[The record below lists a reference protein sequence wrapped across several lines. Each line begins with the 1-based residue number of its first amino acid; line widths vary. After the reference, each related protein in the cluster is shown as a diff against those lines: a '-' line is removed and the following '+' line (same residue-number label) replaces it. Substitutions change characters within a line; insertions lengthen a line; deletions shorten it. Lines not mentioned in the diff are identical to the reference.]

1 MKKNLKKWMIVLIR
15 IIRYL
20 NKKQWIQILLSF
32 VFIVTQVYLDLKIPD
47 YMSKITM
54 YVESPGHTV
63 SDIIGEGKW
72 MLLCAFGSLISAI
85 IVGYLA
91 SKVSASFSKDLR
103 SRIFSKVESFS
114 MKEINEFSTASLIT
128 RSTND
133 ITQIQMVIVIGLQI
147 LIKAPIMAVWA
158 ITKIYNKGF
167 EWTIATAV
175 TVLILI
181 IFVAILMVLVMP
193 KFRMM
198 QTLTDNINR
207 ILRENLTGLAVIRAY
222 NSEEYRENKFD
233 EANEELTSTQLF
245 TSRAMSTLF
254 PMINFSMSILTLVIY
269 FIGAGLINAAG
280 MMDKYVLFSDMVV
293 FSSYAMQVIMSF
305 MMMSMIFIMIPRA
318 QISANRINEVL
329 DTELSI
335 KDGDID
341 TSNEDYE
348 YEIEFDNVSFKYT
361 DSEQYIL
368 KDIDFRVKKGEKVA
382 IIGSTGSGK
391 STILNLLLRFY
402 DATEGVVKIQGI
414 DIRKYKLKFLYEKI
428 GAVFQKSF
436 LFKGNVKSN
445 ISFSE
450 DGVDTEK
457 VEEAADTS
465 QSMEFIEKFDEKFDH
480 EIAQLG
486 KNVSGG
492 QKQRLSIARAVYKKP
507 NIFLFDDS
515 FSALDFKTDSEL
527 RHQLREKSPD
537 ATTIIVAQRV
547 GSIMDSDQIIVLEN
561 GQIVGIGQHKDLLQ
575 NCEVYKEIAYSQ
587 LTEEELNA

>member
-1 MKKNLKKWMIVLIR
+1 
-15 IIRYL
+15 
-20 NKKQWIQILLSF
+20 
-32 VFIVTQVYLDLKIPD
+32 
-47 YMSKITM
+47 M

-63 SDIIGEGKW
+63 SDIVGEGKW
-72 MLLCAFGSLISAI
+72 MLLCAFGSLLSAI

-91 SKVSASFSKDLR
+91 SKISASFSKNLR

-158 ITKIYNKGF
+158 IKKIYNKGF
-167 EWTIATAV
+167 EWTMATAV

-181 IFVAILMVLVMP
+181 VFVAILMVMVMP

-222 NSEEYRENKFD
+222 NSEDYREGKFD
-233 EANEELTSTQLF
+233 EANLDLTRTQLF

-254 PMINFSMSILTLVIY
+254 PMINFSMSMLTLVIY
-269 FIGAGLINAAG
+269 FIGAGLINAAE

-305 MMMSMIFIMIPRA
+305 MMMSMIFIMVPRA
-318 QISANRINEVL
+318 EISAKRINEVL

-335 KDGDID
+335 KDGNLES
-341 TSNEDYE
+341 SNEDYE
-348 YEIEFDNVSFKYT
+348 YEIEFDDVSFKYT

-368 KDIDFRVKKGEKVA
+368 QNIDFKVKKGEKVA

-402 DATEGVVKIQGI
+402 DATEGVVKIQGV

-428 GAVFQKSF
+428 AAVLQKSF
-436 LFKGNVKSN
+436 LFKGDIKSN
-445 ISFSE
+445 ISFGDE
-450 DGVDTEK
+450 NTDTK
-457 VEEAADTS
+457 MVEEAADTS
-465 QSMEFIEKFDEKFDH
+465 QSMEFIDKFGDKFDH

-492 QKQRLSIARAVYKKP
+492 QKQRLSIARAIYRKP
-507 NIFLFDDS
+507 DIFLFDDS
-515 FSALDFKTDSEL
+515 FSALDFKTDSNL
-527 RHQLREKSPD
+527 RHQLKENNPD
-537 ATTIIVAQRV
+537 STTIVVAQRV

-561 GQIVGIGQHKDLLQ
+561 GQIAGIGKHKDLLK

>member
-1 MKKNLKKWMIVLIR
+1 MIILIK
-15 IIRYL
+15 IFKYL
-20 NKKQWIQILLSF
+20 NKKQWIQILLSL
-32 VFIVTQVYLDLKIPD
+32 VFIVTQVFLDLKIPD

-63 SDIIGEGKW
+63 SDIVGEGKW
-72 MLLCAFGSLISAI
+72 MLLCAFGSLLSAI

-91 SKVSASFSKDLR
+91 SKISASFSKNLR

-158 ITKIYNKGF
+158 IKKIYNKGF
-167 EWTIATAV
+167 EWTMATAV
-175 TVLILI
+175 TVLVLI
-181 IFVAILMVLVMP
+181 VFVAILMVMVMP

-222 NSEEYRENKFD
+222 NSEDYREGKFD
-233 EANEELTSTQLF
+233 EANIDLTRTQLF

-254 PMINFSMSILTLVIY
+254 PMINFSMSMLTLVIY
-269 FIGAGLINAAG
+269 FIGAGLINAAQ
-280 MMDKYVLFSDMVV
+280 MMDKYVLFSNMVV

-305 MMMSMIFIMIPRA
+305 MMMSMIFIMVPRA
-318 QISANRINEVL
+318 EISAKRINEVL

-335 KDGDID
+335 KDGNLDS
-341 TSNEDYE
+341 SNEDYE
-348 YEIEFDNVSFKYT
+348 YEIEFDDVSFKYT

-368 KDIDFRVKKGEKVA
+368 QNIDFKVKKGEKVA

-428 GAVFQKSF
+428 AAVLQKSF
-436 LFKGNVKSN
+436 LFKGDIKSN
-445 ISFSE
+445 ISFGDE
-450 DGVDTEK
+450 NTDTK
-457 VEEAADTS
+457 MVEEAADTS
-465 QSMEFIEKFDEKFDH
+465 RSMEFIDKFGDKFDH

-492 QKQRLSIARAVYKKP
+492 QKQRLSIARAIYRKP
-507 NIFLFDDS
+507 DIFLFDDS

-527 RHQLREKSPD
+527 RHQLKTNNPD
-537 ATTIIVAQRV
+537 STTIVVAQRV

-561 GQIVGIGQHKDLLQ
+561 GQIAGIGKHKDLLK

>member
-1 MKKNLKKWMIVLIR
+1 MIILIK
-15 IIRYL
+15 IFKYL
-20 NKKQWIQILLSF
+20 NKKQWIQILLSL
-32 VFIVTQVYLDLKIPD
+32 VFIVTQVFLDLKIPD

-63 SDIIGEGKW
+63 SDIVGEGKW
-72 MLLCAFGSLISAI
+72 MLLCAFGSLLSAI

-91 SKVSASFSKDLR
+91 SKISASFSKNLR

-158 ITKIYNKGF
+158 IKKIYNKGF
-167 EWTIATAV
+167 EWTMATAV

-181 IFVAILMVLVMP
+181 AFVAILMVMVMP

-222 NSEEYRENKFD
+222 NSEDYREGKFD
-233 EANEELTSTQLF
+233 EANIDLTRTQLF

-254 PMINFSMSILTLVIY
+254 PMINFSMSMLTLVIY
-269 FIGAGLINAAG
+269 FIGAGLINAAQ
-280 MMDKYVLFSDMVV
+280 MMDKYVLFSNMVV

-305 MMMSMIFIMIPRA
+305 MMMSMIFIMVPRA
-318 QISANRINEVL
+318 EISAKRINEVL

-335 KDGDID
+335 KDGNLDS
-341 TSNEDYE
+341 SNEDYE
-348 YEIEFDNVSFKYT
+348 YEIEFDDVSFKYT

-368 KDIDFRVKKGEKVA
+368 QNIDFKVKKGEKVA

-402 DATEGVVKIQGI
+402 DATEGVVKIQGV
-414 DIRKYKLKFLYEKI
+414 DIKQYKLKFLYEKI
-428 GAVFQKSF
+428 AAVLQKSF
-436 LFKGNVKSN
+436 LFKGDIKSN
-445 ISFSE
+445 ISFGDE
-450 DGVDTEK
+450 NTDTK
-457 VEEAADTS
+457 MVEEAADTS
-465 QSMEFIEKFDEKFDH
+465 QSMEFIDKFEDKFDH

-492 QKQRLSIARAVYKKP
+492 QKQRLSIARAIYRKP
-507 NIFLFDDS
+507 DIFLFDDS

-527 RHQLREKSPD
+527 RHQLKENNPD
-537 ATTIIVAQRV
+537 STTIVVAQRV

-561 GQIVGIGQHKDLLQ
+561 GQIAGIGKHKDLLK

>member
-1 MKKNLKKWMIVLIR
+1 MIILIK
-15 IIRYL
+15 IFKYL
-20 NKKQWIQILLSF
+20 NKKQWIQILLSL
-32 VFIVTQVYLDLKIPD
+32 VFIVTQVFLDLKIPD

-63 SDIIGEGKW
+63 SDIVGEGKW
-72 MLLCAFGSLISAI
+72 MLLCAFGSLLSAI

-91 SKVSASFSKDLR
+91 SKISASFSKNLR

-158 ITKIYNKGF
+158 IKKIYNKGF
-167 EWTIATAV
+167 EWTMATAV

-181 IFVAILMVLVMP
+181 VFVAILMVMVMP

-222 NSEEYRENKFD
+222 NSEDYREGKFD
-233 EANEELTSTQLF
+233 EANIDLTRTQLF

-254 PMINFSMSILTLVIY
+254 PMINFSMSMLTLVIY
-269 FIGAGLINAAG
+269 FIGAGLINAAQ
-280 MMDKYVLFSDMVV
+280 MMDKYVLFSNMVV

-305 MMMSMIFIMIPRA
+305 MMMSMIFIMVPRA
-318 QISANRINEVL
+318 EISAKRINEVL

-335 KDGDID
+335 KEGNLDS
-341 TSNEDYE
+341 SNEDYE
-348 YEIEFDNVSFKYT
+348 YEIEFDDVSFKYT

-368 KDIDFRVKKGEKVA
+368 QNIDFKVKKGEKVA

-402 DATEGVVKIQGI
+402 DATEGVIKIQGV
-414 DIRKYKLKFLYEKI
+414 DIKQYKLKFLYEKI
-428 GAVFQKSF
+428 AAVLQKSF
-436 LFKGNVKSN
+436 LFKGDIKSN
-445 ISFSE
+445 ISLGDE
-450 DGVDTEK
+450 NTDNK
-457 VEEAADTS
+457 MVEEAADTS
-465 QSMEFIEKFDEKFDH
+465 QSMEFIDKFGDKYDH

-492 QKQRLSIARAVYKKP
+492 QKQRLSIARAIYRKP
-507 NIFLFDDS
+507 DIFLFDDS

-527 RHQLREKSPD
+527 RHQLKENNPD
-537 ATTIIVAQRV
+537 STTIVVAQRV

-561 GQIVGIGQHKDLLQ
+561 GQIAGIGKHKDLLK

>member
-1 MKKNLKKWMIVLIR
+1 MIILIK
-15 IIRYL
+15 IFRYL
-20 NKKQWIQILLSF
+20 NKKQWIQILLSL
-32 VFIVTQVYLDLKIPD
+32 VFIVTQVFLDLKIPD

-63 SDIIGEGKW
+63 SDIVGEGKW
-72 MLLCAFGSLISAI
+72 MLLCAFGSLLSAI

-91 SKVSASFSKDLR
+91 SKISASFSKNLR

-167 EWTIATAV
+167 EWTMATAV
-175 TVLILI
+175 TVLVLI
-181 IFVAILMVLVMP
+181 VFVAILMVMVMP

-222 NSEEYRENKFD
+222 NSEDYREGKFD
-233 EANEELTSTQLF
+233 EANIDLTRTQLF
-245 TSRAMSTLF
+245 TSRAMSMLF
-254 PMINFSMSILTLVIY
+254 PMINFSMSMLTLVIY
-269 FIGAGLINAAG
+269 FIGAGLINAAQ
-280 MMDKYVLFSDMVV
+280 MMDKYVLFSNMVV

-305 MMMSMIFIMIPRA
+305 MMMSMIFIMVPRA
-318 QISANRINEVL
+318 EISAKRINEVL

-335 KDGDID
+335 KDGNLDS
-341 TSNEDYE
+341 SNEDYE
-348 YEIEFDNVSFKYT
+348 YEIEFDDVSFKYT

-368 KDIDFRVKKGEKVA
+368 QNIDFKVKKGEKVA

-402 DATEGVVKIQGI
+402 DATEGVVKIQGV
-414 DIRKYKLKFLYEKI
+414 DIKQYKLKFLYEKI
-428 GAVFQKSF
+428 AAVLQKSF
-436 LFKGNVKSN
+436 LFKGDIKSN
-445 ISFSE
+445 ISFGDE
-450 DGVDTEK
+450 DTDTK
-457 VEEAADTS
+457 MVEEAADTS
-465 QSMEFIEKFDEKFDH
+465 QSIEFIDKFDDKYDH

-492 QKQRLSIARAVYKKP
+492 QKQRLSIARAIYRKP
-507 NIFLFDDS
+507 DIFLFDDS

-527 RHQLREKSPD
+527 RHQLKENNPD
-537 ATTIIVAQRV
+537 STTIVVAQRV

-561 GQIVGIGQHKDLLQ
+561 GQIVGIGKHKDLLK

>member
-1 MKKNLKKWMIVLIR
+1 
-15 IIRYL
+15 
-20 NKKQWIQILLSF
+20 
-32 VFIVTQVYLDLKIPD
+32 
-47 YMSKITM
+47 M

-72 MLLCAFGSLISAI
+72 MLLCAFGSLLSAI

-91 SKVSASFSKDLR
+91 SKISASFSKNLR

-167 EWTIATAV
+167 EWTMATAV
-175 TVLILI
+175 TVLVLI
-181 IFVAILMVLVMP
+181 VFVAILMVMVMP

-222 NSEEYRENKFD
+222 NSEDYREGKFD
-233 EANEELTSTQLF
+233 EANIDLTRTQLF

-254 PMINFSMSILTLVIY
+254 PMINFSMSMLTLVIY
-269 FIGAGLINAAG
+269 FIGAGLINAAQ

-305 MMMSMIFIMIPRA
+305 MMMSMIFIMVPRA
-318 QISANRINEVL
+318 QISAKRINEVL

-335 KDGDID
+335 KDGNLDS
-341 TSNEDYE
+341 SNEDYE
-348 YEIEFDNVSFKYT
+348 YEIEFDDVSFKYT

-368 KDIDFRVKKGEKVA
+368 QNIDFKVKKGEKVA

-402 DATEGVVKIQGI
+402 DATEGVVKIQGV
-414 DIRKYKLKFLYEKI
+414 DIKQYKLKFLYEKI
-428 GAVFQKSF
+428 AAVLQKSF
-436 LFKGNVKSN
+436 LFKGDIKSN
-445 ISFSE
+445 ISFGDE
-450 DGVDTEK
+450 NTDTK
-457 VEEAADTS
+457 MVEEAADTS
-465 QSMEFIEKFDEKFDH
+465 QSMEFIDKFDDKYDH

-492 QKQRLSIARAVYKKP
+492 QKQRLSIARAIYRKP
-507 NIFLFDDS
+507 DIFLFDDS
-515 FSALDFKTDSEL
+515 FSALDFKTDSNL
-527 RHQLREKSPD
+527 RHQLKENNPD
-537 ATTIIVAQRV
+537 STTIVVAQRV

-561 GQIVGIGQHKDLLQ
+561 GQIVGIGKHKDLLK

>member
-1 MKKNLKKWMIVLIR
+1 MIVLIR

-20 NKKQWIQILLSF
+20 NKKQWMQILLSF

-85 IVGYLA
+85 IVGFLA

-167 EWTIATAV
+167 EWTMATAV

-181 IFVAILMVLVMP
+181 VFVAILMLMVMP

-254 PMINFSMSILTLVIY
+254 PMINFSMSMLTLVIY
-269 FIGAGLINAAG
+269 FIGAGLINAAE
-280 MMDKYVLFSDMVV
+280 MMDKYVLFSNMVV

-305 MMMSMIFIMIPRA
+305 MMMSMIFIMVPRA
-318 QISANRINEVL
+318 QISAKRINEVL

-335 KDGDID
+335 KDGNID
-341 TSNEDYE
+341 TSNDDYE

-368 KDIDFRVKKGEKVA
+368 QDIDFKVKKGEKVA

-414 DIRKYKLKFLYEKI
+414 DIKKYKLKFLYEKI
-428 GAVFQKSF
+428 AAVLQKSF
-436 LFKGNVKSN
+436 LFKGDVTSN
-445 ISFSE
+445 ISFGDE
-450 DGVDTEK
+450 GTDK
-457 VEEAADTS
+457 NLVEEAAKTS
-465 QSMEFIEKFDEKFDH
+465 QSMEFIEKFDDKFDH

-492 QKQRLSIARAVYKKP
+492 QKQRLSIARAIYRKP
-507 NIFLFDDS
+507 DIFLFDDS

-527 RHQLREKSPD
+527 RHKLKENNPD

-561 GQIVGIGQHKDLLQ
+561 GQIAGIGQHKNLLK

>member
-1 MKKNLKKWMIVLIR
+1 
-15 IIRYL
+15 
-20 NKKQWIQILLSF
+20 
-32 VFIVTQVYLDLKIPD
+32 
-47 YMSKITM
+47 M

-63 SDIIGEGKW
+63 SDIVGEGKW
-72 MLLCAFGSLISAI
+72 MLLCAFGSLLSAI

-91 SKVSASFSKDLR
+91 SKISASFSKNLR

-158 ITKIYNKGF
+158 IKKIYNKGF
-167 EWTIATAV
+167 EWTMATAV
-175 TVLILI
+175 TVLVLI
-181 IFVAILMVLVMP
+181 VFVAILMVMVMP

-222 NSEEYRENKFD
+222 NSEDYREGKFD
-233 EANEELTSTQLF
+233 EANIDLTRTQLF

-254 PMINFSMSILTLVIY
+254 PMINFSMSMLTLVIY
-269 FIGAGLINAAG
+269 FIGAGLINAAQ
-280 MMDKYVLFSDMVV
+280 MMDKYVLFSNMVV

-305 MMMSMIFIMIPRA
+305 MMMSMIFIMVPRA
-318 QISANRINEVL
+318 EISAKRINEVL

-335 KDGDID
+335 KDGNLD

-348 YEIEFDNVSFKYT
+348 YEIEFDDVSFKYT

-368 KDIDFRVKKGEKVA
+368 QNIDFKVKKGEKVA

-402 DATEGVVKIQGI
+402 DATEGVVKIQGV
-414 DIRKYKLKFLYEKI
+414 DIKQYKLKFLYEKI
-428 GAVFQKSF
+428 AAVLQKSF
-436 LFKGNVKSN
+436 LFKGDIKSN
-445 ISFSE
+445 ISFGDE
-450 DGVDTEK
+450 DTDTK
-457 VEEAADTS
+457 MVEEAADTS
-465 QSMEFIEKFDEKFDH
+465 QSMEFIDKFDDKFDH

-492 QKQRLSIARAVYKKP
+492 QKQRLSIARAIYRKP
-507 NIFLFDDS
+507 DIFLFDDS

-527 RHQLREKSPD
+527 RHQLKENNPD
-537 ATTIIVAQRV
+537 STTIVVAQRV

-561 GQIVGIGQHKDLLQ
+561 GQIVGIGKHKDLLK

>member
-1 MKKNLKKWMIVLIR
+1 MIILIK
-15 IIRYL
+15 IFKYL
-20 NKKQWIQILLSF
+20 NKKQWIQILLSL
-32 VFIVTQVYLDLKIPD
+32 VFIVTQVFLDLKIPD

-72 MLLCAFGSLISAI
+72 MLLCAFGSLLSAI

-91 SKVSASFSKDLR
+91 SKISASFSKNLR

-158 ITKIYNKGF
+158 IKKIYNKGF
-167 EWTIATAV
+167 EWTMATAV
-175 TVLILI
+175 TVLVLI
-181 IFVAILMVLVMP
+181 VFVAILMVMVMP

-222 NSEEYRENKFD
+222 NSEDYREGKFD
-233 EANEELTSTQLF
+233 EANIDLTSTQLF

-254 PMINFSMSILTLVIY
+254 PMINFSMSMLTLVIY
-269 FIGAGLINAAG
+269 FIGAGLINAAQ
-280 MMDKYVLFSDMVV
+280 MMDKYVLFSNMVV

-305 MMMSMIFIMIPRA
+305 MMMSMIFIMVPRA
-318 QISANRINEVL
+318 EISAKRINEVL

-335 KDGDID
+335 KEGNLDS
-341 TSNEDYE
+341 SNEDYE
-348 YEIEFDNVSFKYT
+348 YEIEFDDVSFKYT

-368 KDIDFRVKKGEKVA
+368 QNIDFKVKKGEKVA

-402 DATEGVVKIQGI
+402 DATEGVVKIQGV

-428 GAVFQKSF
+428 AAVLQKSF
-436 LFKGNVKSN
+436 LFKGDIKSN
-445 ISFSE
+445 ISFGDE
-450 DGVDTEK
+450 DTDTK
-457 VEEAADTS
+457 MVEEAADTS
-465 QSMEFIEKFDEKFDH
+465 QSMEFIDKFGDKYDH

-492 QKQRLSIARAVYKKP
+492 QKQRLSIARAIYRKP
-507 NIFLFDDS
+507 DIFLFDDS

-527 RHQLREKSPD
+527 RHQLKENNPD
-537 ATTIIVAQRV
+537 STTIVVAQRV

-561 GQIVGIGQHKDLLQ
+561 GQIAGIGKHKDLLK

>member
-1 MKKNLKKWMIVLIR
+1 
-15 IIRYL
+15 
-20 NKKQWIQILLSF
+20 
-32 VFIVTQVYLDLKIPD
+32 
-47 YMSKITM
+47 M

-63 SDIIGEGKW
+63 SDIVGEGKW
-72 MLLCAFGSLISAI
+72 MLLCAFGSLLSAI

-91 SKVSASFSKDLR
+91 SKISASFSKNLR

-167 EWTIATAV
+167 EWTMATAV
-175 TVLILI
+175 TVLVLI
-181 IFVAILMVLVMP
+181 VFVAILMVMAMP

-222 NSEEYRENKFD
+222 NSEDYREGKFD
-233 EANEELTSTQLF
+233 EANIDLTRTQLF

-254 PMINFSMSILTLVIY
+254 PMINFSMSMLTLVIY
-269 FIGAGLINAAG
+269 FIGAGLINAAQ
-280 MMDKYVLFSDMVV
+280 MMDKYVLFSNMVV

-305 MMMSMIFIMIPRA
+305 MMMSMIFIMVPRA
-318 QISANRINEVL
+318 QISAKRINEVL

-335 KDGDID
+335 KDGNLDS
-341 TSNEDYE
+341 SNEDYE
-348 YEIEFDNVSFKYT
+348 YEIEFDDVSFKYT

-368 KDIDFRVKKGEKVA
+368 QNIDFKVKKGEKVA

-402 DATEGVVKIQGI
+402 DATEGVVKIQGV
-414 DIRKYKLKFLYEKI
+414 DIKQYKLKFLYEKI
-428 GAVFQKSF
+428 AAVLQKSF
-436 LFKGNVKSN
+436 LFKGDIKSN
-445 ISFSE
+445 ISFGDE
-450 DGVDTEK
+450 NTDTK
-457 VEEAADTS
+457 MVEEAADTS
-465 QSMEFIEKFDEKFDH
+465 QSIEFIDKFDDKFDH

-492 QKQRLSIARAVYKKP
+492 QKQRLSIARAIYRKP
-507 NIFLFDDS
+507 DIFLFDDS

-527 RHQLREKSPD
+527 RHQLKTNNPD
-537 ATTIIVAQRV
+537 STTIVVAQRV

-561 GQIVGIGQHKDLLQ
+561 GQIAGIGKHKDLLK

>member
-1 MKKNLKKWMIVLIR
+1 MIILIK
-15 IIRYL
+15 IFRYL
-20 NKKQWIQILLSF
+20 NKKQWIQILLSL
-32 VFIVTQVYLDLKIPD
+32 VFIVTQVFLDLKIPD

-72 MLLCAFGSLISAI
+72 MLLCAFGSLLSAI

-91 SKVSASFSKDLR
+91 SKISASFSKNLR

-158 ITKIYNKGF
+158 IKKIYNKGF
-167 EWTIATAV
+167 EWTMATAV

-181 IFVAILMVLVMP
+181 VFVAILMVMVMP

-222 NSEEYRENKFD
+222 NSEDYREGKFD
-233 EANEELTSTQLF
+233 EANIDLTSTQLF

-254 PMINFSMSILTLVIY
+254 PMINFSMSMLTLVIY
-269 FIGAGLINAAG
+269 FIGAGLINAAQ
-280 MMDKYVLFSDMVV
+280 MMDKYVLFSNMVV

-305 MMMSMIFIMIPRA
+305 MMMSMIFIMVPRA
-318 QISANRINEVL
+318 EISAKRINEVL

-335 KDGDID
+335 KEGNLDS
-341 TSNEDYE
+341 SNEDYE
-348 YEIEFDNVSFKYT
+348 YEIEFDDVSFKYT

-368 KDIDFRVKKGEKVA
+368 QNIDFKVKKGEKVA

-402 DATEGVVKIQGI
+402 DATEGVVKIQGV

-428 GAVFQKSF
+428 AAVLQKSF
-436 LFKGNVKSN
+436 LFKGDIKSN
-445 ISFSE
+445 ISFGDE
-450 DGVDTEK
+450 DTDTK
-457 VEEAADTS
+457 MVEEAADTS
-465 QSMEFIEKFDEKFDH
+465 QSMEFIDKFGDKYDH

-492 QKQRLSIARAVYKKP
+492 QKQRLSIARAIYRKP
-507 NIFLFDDS
+507 DIFLFDDS

-527 RHQLREKSPD
+527 RHQLKENNPD
-537 ATTIIVAQRV
+537 STTIVVAQRV

-561 GQIVGIGQHKDLLQ
+561 GQIAGIGKHKDLLK

>member
-1 MKKNLKKWMIVLIR
+1 
-15 IIRYL
+15 
-20 NKKQWIQILLSF
+20 
-32 VFIVTQVYLDLKIPD
+32 
-47 YMSKITM
+47 M

-63 SDIIGEGKW
+63 SDIVGEGKW
-72 MLLCAFGSLISAI
+72 MLLCAFGSLLSAI

-91 SKVSASFSKDLR
+91 SKISASFSKNLR

-167 EWTIATAV
+167 EWTMSTAV
-175 TVLILI
+175 TVLVLI
-181 IFVAILMVLVMP
+181 VFVAILMVMVMP

-222 NSEEYRENKFD
+222 NSEDYREGKFD
-233 EANEELTSTQLF
+233 EANIDLTRTQLF

-254 PMINFSMSILTLVIY
+254 PMINFSMSMLTLVIY
-269 FIGAGLINAAG
+269 FIGAGLINAAQ
-280 MMDKYVLFSDMVV
+280 MMDKYVLFSNMVV

-305 MMMSMIFIMIPRA
+305 MMMSMIFIMVPRA
-318 QISANRINEVL
+318 QISAKRINEVL

-335 KDGDID
+335 KDGNLDS
-341 TSNEDYE
+341 SNEDYE
-348 YEIEFDNVSFKYT
+348 YEIEFDDVSFKYT

-368 KDIDFRVKKGEKVA
+368 QNIDFKVKKGEKVA

-402 DATEGVVKIQGI
+402 DATEGVVKIQGV
-414 DIRKYKLKFLYEKI
+414 DIKQYKLKFLYEKI
-428 GAVFQKSF
+428 AAVLQKSF
-436 LFKGNVKSN
+436 LFKGDIKSN
-445 ISFSE
+445 ISFGDE
-450 DGVDTEK
+450 DTDTK
-457 VEEAADTS
+457 MVEEAADTS
-465 QSMEFIEKFDEKFDH
+465 QSMEFIDKFDDKFEH

-492 QKQRLSIARAVYKKP
+492 QKQRLSIARAIYRKP
-507 NIFLFDDS
+507 DIFLFDDS

-527 RHQLREKSPD
+527 RHQLKENNPD
-537 ATTIIVAQRV
+537 STTIVVAQRV

-561 GQIVGIGQHKDLLQ
+561 GQIAGIGKHKDLLK

>member
-1 MKKNLKKWMIVLIR
+1 MIR

-20 NKKQWIQILLSF
+20 NKKQWMQILLSF

-167 EWTIATAV
+167 EWTMATAV

-181 IFVAILMVLVMP
+181 IFVAILMILVMP
-193 KFRMM
+193 KFRIM

-222 NSEEYRENKFD
+222 NSEEFREGKFE
-233 EANEELTSTQLF
+233 EANVELTNTQLF
-245 TSRAMSTLF
+245 TSRAMSTMF
-254 PMINFSMSILTLVIY
+254 PAINLGMSVLTLVIY
-269 FIGAGLINAAG
+269 FIGAGLINAAN
-280 MMDKYVLFSDMVV
+280 MMDKYVLFSNMVV
-293 FSSYAMQVIMSF
+293 FSSYAMQVVMSF

-457 VEEAADTS
+457 VEQAADTS
-465 QSMEFIEKFDEKFDH
+465 QSMEFIDKFYEKFDH

-492 QKQRLSIARAVYKKP
+492 QKQRLSIARAIYRKP
-507 NIFLFDDS
+507 DIFLFDDS

-527 RHQLREKSPD
+527 RHQLKENNPD
-537 ATTIIVAQRV
+537 STTIVVAQRV

-561 GQIVGIGQHKDLLQ
+561 GEIAGIGKHKDLLK
-575 NCEVYKEIAYSQ
+575 NCEVYSEIAYSQ

>member
-1 MKKNLKKWMIVLIR
+1 MIILIK
-15 IIRYL
+15 IFRYL
-20 NKKQWIQILLSF
+20 NKKQWIQILLSL
-32 VFIVTQVYLDLKIPD
+32 VFIVTQVFLDLKIPD

-63 SDIIGEGKW
+63 SDIVGEGKW
-72 MLLCAFGSLISAI
+72 MLLCAFGSLLSAI

-91 SKVSASFSKDLR
+91 SKISASFSKNLR

-167 EWTIATAV
+167 EWTMATAV
-175 TVLILI
+175 TVLVLI
-181 IFVAILMVLVMP
+181 VFVAILMVMVMP

-222 NSEEYRENKFD
+222 NSEDYREGKFD
-233 EANEELTSTQLF
+233 EANIDLTRTQLF

-254 PMINFSMSILTLVIY
+254 PMINFSMSMLTLVIY
-269 FIGAGLINAAG
+269 FIGAGLINAAQ
-280 MMDKYVLFSDMVV
+280 MMDKYVLFSNMVV

-305 MMMSMIFIMIPRA
+305 MMMSMIFIMVPRA
-318 QISANRINEVL
+318 EISAKRINKVL

-335 KDGDID
+335 KDGNLDS
-341 TSNEDYE
+341 SNEDYE
-348 YEIEFDNVSFKYT
+348 YEIEFDDVSFKYT

-368 KDIDFRVKKGEKVA
+368 QNIDFKVKKGEKVA

-402 DATEGVVKIQGI
+402 DATEGVVKIQGV
-414 DIRKYKLKFLYEKI
+414 DIKQYKLKFLYEKI
-428 GAVFQKSF
+428 AAVLQKSF
-436 LFKGNVKSN
+436 LFKGDIKSN
-445 ISFSE
+445 ISFGDE
-450 DGVDTEK
+450 NTDTK
-457 VEEAADTS
+457 MVEEAADTS
-465 QSMEFIEKFDEKFDH
+465 QSMEFIDKFEDKYDH

-492 QKQRLSIARAVYKKP
+492 QKQRLSIARAIYRKP
-507 NIFLFDDS
+507 DIFLFDDS
-515 FSALDFKTDSEL
+515 FSALDFKTDSNL
-527 RHQLREKSPD
+527 RHQLKENNPD
-537 ATTIIVAQRV
+537 STTIVVAQRV

-561 GQIVGIGQHKDLLQ
+561 GQIAGIGKHKDLLK

>member
-1 MKKNLKKWMIVLIR
+1 MIILIK
-15 IIRYL
+15 IFKYL
-20 NKKQWIQILLSF
+20 NKKQWIQILLSL
-32 VFIVTQVYLDLKIPD
+32 VFIVTQVFLDLKIPD

-63 SDIIGEGKW
+63 SDIVGEGKW
-72 MLLCAFGSLISAI
+72 MLLCAFGSLSSAI

-91 SKVSASFSKDLR
+91 SKISASFSKNLR

-158 ITKIYNKGF
+158 IKKIYNKGF
-167 EWTIATAV
+167 EWTMATAV
-175 TVLILI
+175 TVLVLI
-181 IFVAILMVLVMP
+181 VFVAILMVMVMP

-222 NSEEYRENKFD
+222 NSEDYREGKFD
-233 EANEELTSTQLF
+233 EANIDLTRTQLF

-254 PMINFSMSILTLVIY
+254 PMINFSMSMLTLVIY
-269 FIGAGLINAAG
+269 FIGAGLINAAQ

-305 MMMSMIFIMIPRA
+305 MMMSMIFIMVPRA
-318 QISANRINEVL
+318 EISAKRINEVL

-335 KDGDID
+335 KDGNLDS
-341 TSNEDYE
+341 SNEDYE
-348 YEIEFDNVSFKYT
+348 YEIEFDDVSFKYT

-368 KDIDFRVKKGEKVA
+368 QNIDFKVKKGEKVA

-402 DATEGVVKIQGI
+402 DATEGVVKIQGV
-414 DIRKYKLKFLYEKI
+414 DIKQYKLKFLYEKI
-428 GAVFQKSF
+428 AAVLQKSF
-436 LFKGNVKSN
+436 LFKGDIKSN
-445 ISFSE
+445 ISFGDE
-450 DGVDTEK
+450 NTDTK
-457 VEEAADTS
+457 MVEEAADTS
-465 QSMEFIEKFDEKFDH
+465 QSIEFIDKFDDKYDH

-492 QKQRLSIARAVYKKP
+492 QKQRLSIARAIYRKP
-507 NIFLFDDS
+507 DIFLFDDS

-527 RHQLREKSPD
+527 RHKLKENNPD
-537 ATTIIVAQRV
+537 STTIVVAQRV

-561 GQIVGIGQHKDLLQ
+561 GQIAGIGKHKDLLK

>member
-1 MKKNLKKWMIVLIR
+1 
-15 IIRYL
+15 
-20 NKKQWIQILLSF
+20 
-32 VFIVTQVYLDLKIPD
+32 
-47 YMSKITM
+47 M

-85 IVGYLA
+85 IVGFLA

-147 LIKAPIMAVWA
+147 LVKAPIMAVWA

-167 EWTIATAV
+167 EWTMATAV
-175 TVLILI
+175 TVVILI
-181 IFVAILMVLVMP
+181 VFVAILMVLVMP

-254 PMINFSMSILTLVIY
+254 PMINFSMSMLTLVIY
-269 FIGAGLINAAG
+269 FIGAGLINAAE
-280 MMDKYVLFSDMVV
+280 MMDKYVLFSNMVV

-305 MMMSMIFIMIPRA
+305 MMMSMIFIMVPRA
-318 QISANRINEVL
+318 QISAKRINEVL

-335 KDGDID
+335 KDGNID
-341 TSNEDYE
+341 TSNDDYE

-368 KDIDFRVKKGEKVA
+368 QDIDFKVKKGEKVA

-414 DIRKYKLKFLYEKI
+414 DIKKYKLKFLYEKI
-428 GAVFQKSF
+428 AAVLQKSF
-436 LFKGNVKSN
+436 LFKGDVTSN
-445 ISFSE
+445 ISFGDE
-450 DGVDTEK
+450 GTDK
-457 VEEAADTS
+457 NLVEEAAKTS
-465 QSMEFIEKFDEKFDH
+465 QSMEFIEKFDDKFDH

-492 QKQRLSIARAVYKKP
+492 QKQRLSIARAIYRKP
-507 NIFLFDDS
+507 DIFLFDDS

-527 RHQLREKSPD
+527 RHKLKENNPD
-537 ATTIIVAQRV
+537 ATAIIVAQRV

-561 GQIVGIGQHKDLLQ
+561 GQIAGIGQHKDLLK

>member
-1 MKKNLKKWMIVLIR
+1 MIVLIR

-20 NKKQWIQILLSF
+20 NKKQWMQILLSF

-85 IVGYLA
+85 IVGFLA

-114 MKEINEFSTASLIT
+114 MKEINEFSAASLIT

-167 EWTIATAV
+167 EWTMATAV

-193 KFRMM
+193 KFRIM

-222 NSEEYRENKFD
+222 NSEEFREGKFE
-233 EANEELTSTQLF
+233 EANVELTNTQLF
-245 TSRAMSTLF
+245 TSRAMSTMF
-254 PMINFSMSILTLVIY
+254 PAINLGMSVLTLVIY
-269 FIGAGLINAAG
+269 FIGAGLINAAN
-280 MMDKYVLFSDMVV
+280 MMDKYVLFSNMVV
-293 FSSYAMQVIMSF
+293 FSSYAMQVVMSF

-335 KDGDID
+335 KDGDVD
-341 TSNEDYE
+341 SSNEDYE

-450 DGVDTEK
+450 DGMDNEK
-457 VEEAADTS
+457 VEQAADTS
-465 QSMEFIEKFDEKFDH
+465 QSMEFIDKFDEKFYH

-492 QKQRLSIARAVYKKP
+492 QKQRLSIARAIYKKP
-507 NIFLFDDS
+507 DIYLFDDS

-561 GQIVGIGQHKDLLQ
+561 GEISGIGKHKDLLK

>member
-1 MKKNLKKWMIVLIR
+1 M
-15 IIRYL
+15 
-20 NKKQWIQILLSF
+20 NKKQWMQILLSF

-54 YVESPGHTV
+54 YVESPGHSV
-63 SDIIGEGKW
+63 SDIIAEGKW

-147 LIKAPIMAVWA
+147 LVKAPIMAVWA

-167 EWTIATAV
+167 EWTMATAV
-175 TVLILI
+175 TVVILI
-181 IFVAILMVLVMP
+181 VFVAILMVLVMP

-457 VEEAADTS
+457 VEQAADTS
-465 QSMEFIEKFDEKFDH
+465 QSMEFIDKFEDKFDH

-561 GQIVGIGQHKDLLQ
+561 GQIAGIGQHKDLLQ

>member
-1 MKKNLKKWMIVLIR
+1 MIILIK
-15 IIRYL
+15 IFKYL
-20 NKKQWIQILLSF
+20 NKKQWIQILLSL
-32 VFIVTQVYLDLKIPD
+32 VFIVTQVFLDLKIPD

-63 SDIIGEGKW
+63 SDIVGEGKW
-72 MLLCAFGSLISAI
+72 MLLCAFGSLLSAI

-91 SKVSASFSKDLR
+91 SKISASFSKNLR

-158 ITKIYNKGF
+158 IKKIYNKGF
-167 EWTIATAV
+167 EWTMATAV
-175 TVLILI
+175 TVLVLI
-181 IFVAILMVLVMP
+181 VFVAILMVMVMP

-222 NSEEYRENKFD
+222 NSEDYREGKFD
-233 EANEELTSTQLF
+233 EANIDLTRTQLF

-254 PMINFSMSILTLVIY
+254 PMINFSMSMLTLVIY
-269 FIGAGLINAAG
+269 FIGAGLINAAQ

-305 MMMSMIFIMIPRA
+305 MMMSMIFIMVPRA
-318 QISANRINEVL
+318 EISAKRINEVL

-335 KDGDID
+335 KDGNLDS
-341 TSNEDYE
+341 SNEDYE
-348 YEIEFDNVSFKYT
+348 YEIEFDDVSFKYT

-368 KDIDFRVKKGEKVA
+368 QNIDFKVKKGEKVA

-402 DATEGVVKIQGI
+402 DATEGVVKIQGV
-414 DIRKYKLKFLYEKI
+414 DIKQYKLKFLYEKI
-428 GAVFQKSF
+428 AAVLQKSF
-436 LFKGNVKSN
+436 LFKGDIKSN
-445 ISFSE
+445 ISFGDE
-450 DGVDTEK
+450 NTDTK
-457 VEEAADTS
+457 MVEEAADTS
-465 QSMEFIEKFDEKFDH
+465 QSMEFIDKFGDKYDH

-492 QKQRLSIARAVYKKP
+492 QKQRLSIARAIYRKP
-507 NIFLFDDS
+507 DIFLFDDS

-527 RHQLREKSPD
+527 RHQLKTNNPD
-537 ATTIIVAQRV
+537 STTIVVAQRV

-561 GQIVGIGQHKDLLQ
+561 GQIAGIGKHKDLLK

>member
-20 NKKQWIQILLSF
+20 NKKQWMQILLSF
-32 VFIVTQVYLDLKIPD
+32 VFIITQVYLDLKIPD

-54 YVESPGHTV
+54 YVESPGHSV

-167 EWTIATAV
+167 EWTMATAV

-181 IFVAILMVLVMP
+181 VFVAILMLMVMP

-254 PMINFSMSILTLVIY
+254 PMINFSMSMLTLVIY
-269 FIGAGLINAAG
+269 FIGAGLINAAE
-280 MMDKYVLFSDMVV
+280 MMDKYVLFSNMVV

-305 MMMSMIFIMIPRA
+305 MMMSMIFIMVPRA
-318 QISANRINEVL
+318 QISAKRINEVL

-335 KDGDID
+335 KDGNID
-341 TSNEDYE
+341 TSNDDYE

-414 DIRKYKLKFLYEKI
+414 DIKKYKLKFLYEKI
-428 GAVFQKSF
+428 AAVLQKSF
-436 LFKGNVKSN
+436 LFKGDVTSN
-445 ISFSE
+445 ISFGDE
-450 DGVDTEK
+450 GTDK
-457 VEEAADTS
+457 NLVEEAAKTS
-465 QSMEFIEKFDEKFDH
+465 QSMEFIEKFDDKFDH

-492 QKQRLSIARAVYKKP
+492 QKQRLSIARAIYRKP
-507 NIFLFDDS
+507 DIFLFDDS

-527 RHQLREKSPD
+527 RHKLKENNPD

-561 GQIVGIGQHKDLLQ
+561 GQIAGIGQHKDLLK

>member
-1 MKKNLKKWMIVLIR
+1 M
-15 IIRYL
+15 
-20 NKKQWIQILLSF
+20 NKKQWIQILLSL
-32 VFIVTQVYLDLKIPD
+32 VFIVTQVFLDLKIPD

-63 SDIIGEGKW
+63 SDIVGEGKW
-72 MLLCAFGSLISAI
+72 MLLCAFGSLSSAI

-91 SKVSASFSKDLR
+91 SKISASFSKNLR

-167 EWTIATAV
+167 EWTMATAV
-175 TVLILI
+175 TVLVLI
-181 IFVAILMVLVMP
+181 VFVAILMVMVMP

-222 NSEEYRENKFD
+222 NSEDYREGKFD
-233 EANEELTSTQLF
+233 EANIDLTRTQLF

-254 PMINFSMSILTLVIY
+254 PMINFSMSMLTLVIY
-269 FIGAGLINAAG
+269 FIGAGLINAAQ
-280 MMDKYVLFSDMVV
+280 MMDKYVLFSNMVV

-305 MMMSMIFIMIPRA
+305 MMMSMIFIMVPRA
-318 QISANRINEVL
+318 EISAKRINEVL

-335 KDGDID
+335 KDGNLDS
-341 TSNEDYE
+341 SNEDYE
-348 YEIEFDNVSFKYT
+348 YEIEFDDVSFKYT

-368 KDIDFRVKKGEKVA
+368 QNIDFKVKKGEKVA

-402 DATEGVVKIQGI
+402 DATEGVVKIQGV
-414 DIRKYKLKFLYEKI
+414 DIKQYKLKFLYGKI
-428 GAVFQKSF
+428 AAVLQKSF
-436 LFKGNVKSN
+436 LFKGDIKSN
-445 ISFSE
+445 ISFGDE
-450 DGVDTEK
+450 NTDTK
-457 VEEAADTS
+457 MVEEAADTS
-465 QSMEFIEKFDEKFDH
+465 QSMEFIDKFGDKYDH

-492 QKQRLSIARAVYKKP
+492 QKQRLSIARAIYRKP
-507 NIFLFDDS
+507 DIFLFDDS
-515 FSALDFKTDSEL
+515 FSALDFKTDSNL
-527 RHQLREKSPD
+527 RHQLKENNPD
-537 ATTIIVAQRV
+537 STTIVVAQRV

-561 GQIVGIGQHKDLLQ
+561 GQIVGIGKHKDLLK

>member
-1 MKKNLKKWMIVLIR
+1 MIILIK
-15 IIRYL
+15 IFKYL
-20 NKKQWIQILLSF
+20 NKKQWIQILLSL
-32 VFIVTQVYLDLKIPD
+32 VFIVTQVFLDLKIPD

-72 MLLCAFGSLISAI
+72 MLLCAFGSLLSAI

-91 SKVSASFSKDLR
+91 SKISASFSKNLR

-158 ITKIYNKGF
+158 IKKIYNKGF
-167 EWTIATAV
+167 EWTMATAV
-175 TVLILI
+175 TVLVLI
-181 IFVAILMVLVMP
+181 VFVAILMVMVMP

-222 NSEEYRENKFD
+222 NSEDYREGKFD
-233 EANEELTSTQLF
+233 EANIDLTRTQLF

-254 PMINFSMSILTLVIY
+254 PMINFSMSMLTLVIY
-269 FIGAGLINAAG
+269 FIGAGLINAAQ
-280 MMDKYVLFSDMVV
+280 MMDKYVLFSNMVV

-305 MMMSMIFIMIPRA
+305 MMMSMIFIMVPRA
-318 QISANRINEVL
+318 EISAKRINEVL

-335 KDGDID
+335 KDGNLDS
-341 TSNEDYE
+341 SNEDYE
-348 YEIEFDNVSFKYT
+348 YEIEFDDVSFKYT

-368 KDIDFRVKKGEKVA
+368 QNIDFKVKKGEKVA

-402 DATEGVVKIQGI
+402 DSTEGVVKIQGV

-428 GAVFQKSF
+428 AAVLQKSF
-436 LFKGNVKSN
+436 LFKGDIKSN
-445 ISFSE
+445 ISFGDE
-450 DGVDTEK
+450 NTDTK
-457 VEEAADTS
+457 MVEEAADTS
-465 QSMEFIEKFDEKFDH
+465 QSMEFIDKFDDKFEH

-492 QKQRLSIARAVYKKP
+492 QKQRLSIARAIYRKP
-507 NIFLFDDS
+507 DIFLFDDS

-527 RHQLREKSPD
+527 RHQLKTNNPD
-537 ATTIIVAQRV
+537 STTIVVAQRV

-561 GQIVGIGQHKDLLQ
+561 GQIAGIGKHKDLLK

>member
-1 MKKNLKKWMIVLIR
+1 
-15 IIRYL
+15 
-20 NKKQWIQILLSF
+20 
-32 VFIVTQVYLDLKIPD
+32 
-47 YMSKITM
+47 M

-72 MLLCAFGSLISAI
+72 MLLCAFGSLLSAI

-91 SKVSASFSKDLR
+91 SKISASFSKNLR

-167 EWTIATAV
+167 EWTMATAV
-175 TVLILI
+175 TVLVLI
-181 IFVAILMVLVMP
+181 VFVAILMVMVMP

-222 NSEEYRENKFD
+222 NSEDYREGKFD
-233 EANEELTSTQLF
+233 EANIDLTRTQLF

-254 PMINFSMSILTLVIY
+254 PMINFSMSMLTLVIY
-269 FIGAGLINAAG
+269 FIGAGLINAAQ
-280 MMDKYVLFSDMVV
+280 MMDKFVLFSDMVV

-305 MMMSMIFIMIPRA
+305 MMMSMIFIMVPRA
-318 QISANRINEVL
+318 QISAKRINEVL

-335 KDGDID
+335 KDGNLDS
-341 TSNEDYE
+341 SNEDYE
-348 YEIEFDNVSFKYT
+348 YEIEFDDVSFKYT

-368 KDIDFRVKKGEKVA
+368 QNIDFKVKKGEKVA

-402 DATEGVVKIQGI
+402 DATEGVVKIQGV

-428 GAVFQKSF
+428 AAVLQKSF
-436 LFKGNVKSN
+436 LFKGDIKSN
-445 ISFSE
+445 ISFGDE
-450 DGVDTEK
+450 NTDTK
-457 VEEAADTS
+457 MVEEAADTS
-465 QSMEFIEKFDEKFDH
+465 QSMEFIDKFEDKYDH

-492 QKQRLSIARAVYKKP
+492 QKQRLSIARAIYRKP
-507 NIFLFDDS
+507 DIFLFDDS
-515 FSALDFKTDSEL
+515 FSALDFKTDSNL
-527 RHQLREKSPD
+527 RHQLKENNPD
-537 ATTIIVAQRV
+537 STTIVVAQRV

-561 GQIVGIGQHKDLLQ
+561 GQIAGIGKHKDLLK

>member
-1 MKKNLKKWMIVLIR
+1 M
-15 IIRYL
+15 
-20 NKKQWIQILLSF
+20 NKKQWIQILLSL
-32 VFIVTQVYLDLKIPD
+32 VFIVTQVFLDLKIPD

-72 MLLCAFGSLISAI
+72 MLLCAFGSLLSAI

-91 SKVSASFSKDLR
+91 SKISASFSKNLR

-158 ITKIYNKGF
+158 IKKIYNKGF
-167 EWTIATAV
+167 EWTMATAV
-175 TVLILI
+175 TVLVLI
-181 IFVAILMVLVMP
+181 VFVAILMVMVMP

-222 NSEEYRENKFD
+222 NSEDYREGKFD
-233 EANEELTSTQLF
+233 EANIDLTRTQLF

-254 PMINFSMSILTLVIY
+254 PMINFSMSMLTLVIY
-269 FIGAGLINAAG
+269 FIGAGLINAAQ
-280 MMDKYVLFSDMVV
+280 MMDKYVLFSNMVV

-305 MMMSMIFIMIPRA
+305 MMMSMIFIMVPRA
-318 QISANRINEVL
+318 EISAKRINEVL

-335 KDGDID
+335 KDGNLDS
-341 TSNEDYE
+341 SNEDYE
-348 YEIEFDNVSFKYT
+348 YEIEFDDVSFKYT

-368 KDIDFRVKKGEKVA
+368 QNIDFKVKKGEKVA

-402 DATEGVVKIQGI
+402 DATEGVVKIQGV

-428 GAVFQKSF
+428 AAVLQKSF
-436 LFKGNVKSN
+436 LFKGDIKSN
-445 ISFSE
+445 ISFGDE
-450 DGVDTEK
+450 NTDTK
-457 VEEAADTS
+457 MVEEAADTS
-465 QSMEFIEKFDEKFDH
+465 QSMEFIDKFGDKYDH

-492 QKQRLSIARAVYKKP
+492 QKQRLSIARAIYRKP
-507 NIFLFDDS
+507 DIFLFDDS

-527 RHQLREKSPD
+527 RHKLKENNPD
-537 ATTIIVAQRV
+537 STTIVVAQRV

-561 GQIVGIGQHKDLLQ
+561 GQIAGIGKHKDLLK

>member
-1 MKKNLKKWMIVLIR
+1 
-15 IIRYL
+15 
-20 NKKQWIQILLSF
+20 
-32 VFIVTQVYLDLKIPD
+32 
-47 YMSKITM
+47 M

-63 SDIIGEGKW
+63 SDIVGEGKW
-72 MLLCAFGSLISAI
+72 MLLCAFGSLLSAI

-91 SKVSASFSKDLR
+91 SKISASFSKNLR

-158 ITKIYNKGF
+158 IKKIYNKGF
-167 EWTIATAV
+167 EWTMATAV
-175 TVLILI
+175 TVLVLI
-181 IFVAILMVLVMP
+181 VFVAILMVMVMP

-222 NSEEYRENKFD
+222 NSEDYREGKFD
-233 EANEELTSTQLF
+233 EANIDLTRTQLF

-254 PMINFSMSILTLVIY
+254 PMINFSMSMLTLVIY
-269 FIGAGLINAAG
+269 FIGAGLINAAQ

-305 MMMSMIFIMIPRA
+305 MMMSMIFIMVPRA
-318 QISANRINEVL
+318 EISAKRINEVL

-335 KDGDID
+335 KDGNLDS
-341 TSNEDYE
+341 SNEDYE
-348 YEIEFDNVSFKYT
+348 YEIEFDDVSFKYT

-368 KDIDFRVKKGEKVA
+368 QNIDFKVKKGEKVA

-402 DATEGVVKIQGI
+402 DATEGVVKIQGV
-414 DIRKYKLKFLYEKI
+414 DIKQYKLKFLYEKI
-428 GAVFQKSF
+428 AAVLQKSF
-436 LFKGNVKSN
+436 LFKGDIKSN
-445 ISFSE
+445 ISFGDE
-450 DGVDTEK
+450 DTDTK
-457 VEEAADTS
+457 MVEEAADTS
-465 QSMEFIEKFDEKFDH
+465 QSMEFIDKFDDKFDH

-492 QKQRLSIARAVYKKP
+492 QKQRLSIARAIYRKP
-507 NIFLFDDS
+507 DIFLFDDS

-527 RHQLREKSPD
+527 RHQLKTNNPD
-537 ATTIIVAQRV
+537 STTIVVAQRV

-561 GQIVGIGQHKDLLQ
+561 GQIAGIGKHKDLLK

>member
-1 MKKNLKKWMIVLIR
+1 
-15 IIRYL
+15 
-20 NKKQWIQILLSF
+20 
-32 VFIVTQVYLDLKIPD
+32 
-47 YMSKITM
+47 M

-72 MLLCAFGSLISAI
+72 MLLCAFSSLISAI

-158 ITKIYNKGF
+158 IKKIYNKGF
-167 EWTIATAV
+167 EWTMATAV

-181 IFVAILMVLVMP
+181 IFVAILMILVMP
-193 KFRMM
+193 KFRIM

-222 NSEEYRENKFD
+222 NSEEFREGKFE
-233 EANEELTSTQLF
+233 EANVELTNTQLF
-245 TSRAMSTLF
+245 TSRAMSTMF
-254 PMINFSMSILTLVIY
+254 PAINLGMSVLTLVIY
-269 FIGAGLINAAG
+269 FIGAGLINAAN
-280 MMDKYVLFSDMVV
+280 MMDKYVLFSNMVV
-293 FSSYAMQVIMSF
+293 FSSYAMQVVMSF

-457 VEEAADTS
+457 VEQAADTS
-465 QSMEFIEKFDEKFDH
+465 QSMEFIDKFYEKFDH

-492 QKQRLSIARAVYKKP
+492 QKQRLSIARAIYRKP
-507 NIFLFDDS
+507 DIFLFDDS

-527 RHQLREKSPD
+527 RHQLKENNPD
-537 ATTIIVAQRV
+537 STTIVVAQRV

-561 GQIVGIGQHKDLLQ
+561 GEIAGIGKHKDLLK
-575 NCEVYKEIAYSQ
+575 NCEVYSEIAYSQ

>member
-1 MKKNLKKWMIVLIR
+1 MIILIK
-15 IIRYL
+15 IFKYL
-20 NKKQWIQILLSF
+20 NKKQWIQILLSL
-32 VFIVTQVYLDLKIPD
+32 VFIVTQVFLDLKIPD

-63 SDIIGEGKW
+63 SDIIAEGKW
-72 MLLCAFGSLISAI
+72 MLLCAFGSLFSAI

-91 SKVSASFSKDLR
+91 SKISASFSKNLR

-158 ITKIYNKGF
+158 IKKIYNKGF
-167 EWTIATAV
+167 EWTMATAV
-175 TVLILI
+175 TVLVLI
-181 IFVAILMVLVMP
+181 VFVAILMVMVMP

-222 NSEEYRENKFD
+222 NSEDYREGKFD
-233 EANEELTSTQLF
+233 EANIDLTRTQLF

-254 PMINFSMSILTLVIY
+254 PMINFSMSMLTLVIY
-269 FIGAGLINAAG
+269 FIGAGLINAAQ

-305 MMMSMIFIMIPRA
+305 MMMSMIFIMVPRA
-318 QISANRINEVL
+318 EISAKRINEVL

-335 KDGDID
+335 KDGNLDS
-341 TSNEDYE
+341 SNEDYE
-348 YEIEFDNVSFKYT
+348 YEIEFDDVSFKYT

-368 KDIDFRVKKGEKVA
+368 QNIDFKVKKGEKVA

-402 DATEGVVKIQGI
+402 DATEGVVKIQGV

-428 GAVFQKSF
+428 AAVLQKSF
-436 LFKGNVKSN
+436 LFKGDIKSN
-445 ISFSE
+445 ISLGDE
-450 DGVDTEK
+450 DTDTK
-457 VEEAADTS
+457 MVEEAADTS
-465 QSMEFIEKFDEKFDH
+465 QSMEFIDKFDDKFDH

-492 QKQRLSIARAVYKKP
+492 QKQRLSIARAIYRKP
-507 NIFLFDDS
+507 DIFLFDDS

-527 RHQLREKSPD
+527 RHQLKENNPD
-537 ATTIIVAQRV
+537 STTIVVAQRV

-561 GQIVGIGQHKDLLQ
+561 GQIAGIGKHKDLLK

>member
-1 MKKNLKKWMIVLIR
+1 
-15 IIRYL
+15 
-20 NKKQWIQILLSF
+20 
-32 VFIVTQVYLDLKIPD
+32 
-47 YMSKITM
+47 M

-72 MLLCAFGSLISAI
+72 MLLCAFGSLLSAI

-91 SKVSASFSKDLR
+91 SKISASFSKNLR

-158 ITKIYNKGF
+158 IKKIYNKGF
-167 EWTIATAV
+167 EWTMATAV

-181 IFVAILMVLVMP
+181 VFVAILMVMVMP

-222 NSEEYRENKFD
+222 NSEDYREGKFD
-233 EANEELTSTQLF
+233 EANIDLTRTQLF

-254 PMINFSMSILTLVIY
+254 PMINFSMSMLTLVIY
-269 FIGAGLINAAG
+269 FIGAGLINAAE

-305 MMMSMIFIMIPRA
+305 MMMSMIFIMVPRA
-318 QISANRINEVL
+318 EISAKRINEVL

-335 KDGDID
+335 KDGNLDS
-341 TSNEDYE
+341 SNEDYE
-348 YEIEFDNVSFKYT
+348 YEIEFDDVSFKYT

-368 KDIDFRVKKGEKVA
+368 QNIDFKVKKGEKVA

-402 DATEGVVKIQGI
+402 DATEGVVKIQGV

-428 GAVFQKSF
+428 AAVLQKSF
-436 LFKGNVKSN
+436 LFKGDIKSN
-445 ISFSE
+445 ISFGDE
-450 DGVDTEK
+450 DTDTK
-457 VEEAADTS
+457 MVEEAADTS
-465 QSMEFIEKFDEKFDH
+465 QSMEFIDKFEDKFDH

-492 QKQRLSIARAVYKKP
+492 QKQRLSIARAIYRKP
-507 NIFLFDDS
+507 DIFLFDDS
-515 FSALDFKTDSEL
+515 FSALDFKTDSNL
-527 RHQLREKSPD
+527 RHQLKENNPD
-537 ATTIIVAQRV
+537 STTIVVAQRV

-561 GQIVGIGQHKDLLQ
+561 GQIAGIGKHKDLLK

>member
-1 MKKNLKKWMIVLIR
+1 MIR

-20 NKKQWIQILLSF
+20 NKKQWIQVLLSL
-32 VFIVTQVYLDLKIPD
+32 VFIVTQVFLDLKIPD

-54 YVESPGHTV
+54 YVESPGHSV
-63 SDIIGEGKW
+63 SDIIAEGKW
-72 MLLCAFGSLISAI
+72 MILCALGSLISAI

-91 SKVSASFSKDLR
+91 SKISASFSKNLR

-167 EWTIATAV
+167 EWTMATAV

-181 IFVAILMVLVMP
+181 VFVAILMLMVMP

-254 PMINFSMSILTLVIY
+254 PMINFSMSMLTLVIY
-269 FIGAGLINAAG
+269 FIGAGLINAAE
-280 MMDKYVLFSDMVV
+280 MMDKYVLFSNMVV

-305 MMMSMIFIMIPRA
+305 MMMSMIFIMVPRA
-318 QISANRINEVL
+318 QISAKRINEVL

-335 KDGDID
+335 KDGNID
-341 TSNEDYE
+341 TSNDDYE

-368 KDIDFRVKKGEKVA
+368 QDIDFKVKKGEKVA

-414 DIRKYKLKFLYEKI
+414 DIKKYKLKFLYEKI
-428 GAVFQKSF
+428 AAVLQKSF
-436 LFKGNVKSN
+436 LFKGDVTSN
-445 ISFSE
+445 ISFGDE
-450 DGVDTEK
+450 GTDK
-457 VEEAADTS
+457 NLVEEAAKTS
-465 QSMEFIEKFDEKFDH
+465 QSMEFIEKFDDKFDH

-492 QKQRLSIARAVYKKP
+492 QKQRLSIARAIYRKP
-507 NIFLFDDS
+507 DIFLFDDS

-527 RHQLREKSPD
+527 RHKLKENNPD

-561 GQIVGIGQHKDLLQ
+561 GQIAGIGQHKDLLK

>member
-1 MKKNLKKWMIVLIR
+1 MIVLIK

-20 NKKQWIQILLSF
+20 NKKQWMQILLSF

-54 YVESPGHTV
+54 YVESPGHSV

-85 IVGYLA
+85 IVGFLA

-167 EWTIATAV
+167 EWTMATAV

-193 KFRMM
+193 KFRIM

-222 NSEEYRENKFD
+222 NSEEFREGKFE
-233 EANEELTSTQLF
+233 EANVELTNTQLF
-245 TSRAMSTLF
+245 TSRAMSTMF
-254 PMINFSMSILTLVIY
+254 PAINLGMSVLTLVIY
-269 FIGAGLINAAG
+269 FIGAGLINAAN
-280 MMDKYVLFSDMVV
+280 MMDKYVLFSNMVV
-293 FSSYAMQVIMSF
+293 FSSYAMQVVMSF

-335 KDGDID
+335 KDGDVD
-341 TSNEDYE
+341 SSNEDYE

-368 KDIDFRVKKGEKVA
+368 KDIDFKVKKGEKVA

-450 DGVDTEK
+450 DGMDNDK
-457 VEEAADTS
+457 VEQAADTS
-465 QSMEFIEKFDEKFDH
+465 QSMEFIDKFDEKFDY

-492 QKQRLSIARAVYKKP
+492 QKQRLSIARAIYKKP
-507 NIFLFDDS
+507 DIYLFDDS

-561 GQIVGIGQHKDLLQ
+561 GEIAGIGKHKDLLK
-575 NCEVYKEIAYSQ
+575 NCEVYSEIAYSQ

>member
-1 MKKNLKKWMIVLIR
+1 MIILIK
-15 IIRYL
+15 IFKYL
-20 NKKQWIQILLSF
+20 NKKQWIQILLSL
-32 VFIVTQVYLDLKIPD
+32 VFIVTQVFLDLKIPD

-63 SDIIGEGKW
+63 SDIVGEGKW
-72 MLLCAFGSLISAI
+72 MLLCAFGSLLSAI

-91 SKVSASFSKDLR
+91 SKISASFSKNLR

-158 ITKIYNKGF
+158 IKKIYNKGF
-167 EWTIATAV
+167 EWTMATAV
-175 TVLILI
+175 TVLVLI
-181 IFVAILMVLVMP
+181 VFVAILMVMVMP

-222 NSEEYRENKFD
+222 NSEDYREGKFD
-233 EANEELTSTQLF
+233 EANIDLTRTQLF

-254 PMINFSMSILTLVIY
+254 PMINFSMSMLTLVIY
-269 FIGAGLINAAG
+269 FIGAGLINAAQ

-305 MMMSMIFIMIPRA
+305 MMMSMIFIMVPRA
-318 QISANRINEVL
+318 QISAKRINEVL

-335 KDGDID
+335 KDGNLDS
-341 TSNEDYE
+341 SNEDYE
-348 YEIEFDNVSFKYT
+348 YEIEFDDVSFKYT

-368 KDIDFRVKKGEKVA
+368 QNIDFKVKKGEKVA

-391 STILNLLLRFY
+391 STILNLLMRFY
-402 DATEGVVKIQGI
+402 DATEGVVKIQGV

-428 GAVFQKSF
+428 AAVLQKSF
-436 LFKGNVKSN
+436 LFKGDIKSN
-445 ISFSE
+445 ISFGDE
-450 DGVDTEK
+450 NTDAEM

-465 QSMEFIEKFDEKFDH
+465 QSMEFIDKFDDKFDH

-492 QKQRLSIARAVYKKP
+492 QKQRLSIARAIYRKP
-507 NIFLFDDS
+507 DIFLFDDS

-527 RHQLREKSPD
+527 RHQLKENNPD
-537 ATTIIVAQRV
+537 STTIVVAQRV

-561 GQIVGIGQHKDLLQ
+561 GQIAGIGKHKDLLK

>member
-1 MKKNLKKWMIVLIR
+1 
-15 IIRYL
+15 
-20 NKKQWIQILLSF
+20 
-32 VFIVTQVYLDLKIPD
+32 
-47 YMSKITM
+47 M
-54 YVESPGHTV
+54 YVESPGHSV

-91 SKVSASFSKDLR
+91 SKISASFSKNLR

-167 EWTIATAV
+167 EWTMATAV
-175 TVLILI
+175 TVLVLI
-181 IFVAILMVLVMP
+181 VFVAILMVMVMP

-222 NSEEYRENKFD
+222 NSEDYREGKFD
-233 EANEELTSTQLF
+233 EANIDLTRTQLF

-254 PMINFSMSILTLVIY
+254 PMINFSMSMLTLVIY
-269 FIGAGLINAAG
+269 FIGAGLINAAQ

-305 MMMSMIFIMIPRA
+305 MMMSMIFIMVPRA
-318 QISANRINEVL
+318 QISAKRINEVL

-335 KDGDID
+335 KDGNLDS
-341 TSNEDYE
+341 SNEDYE
-348 YEIEFDNVSFKYT
+348 YEIEFDDVSFKYT

-368 KDIDFRVKKGEKVA
+368 QNIDFKVKKGEKVA

-402 DATEGVVKIQGI
+402 DATEGVVKIQGV
-414 DIRKYKLKFLYEKI
+414 DIKQYKLKFLYEKI
-428 GAVFQKSF
+428 AAVLQKSF
-436 LFKGNVKSN
+436 LFKGDIKSN
-445 ISFSE
+445 ISFGDE
-450 DGVDTEK
+450 NTDTK
-457 VEEAADTS
+457 MVEEAANTS
-465 QSMEFIEKFDEKFDH
+465 QSIEFIDKFDDKFDH

-492 QKQRLSIARAVYKKP
+492 QKQRLSIARAIYRKP
-507 NIFLFDDS
+507 DIFLFDDS

-527 RHQLREKSPD
+527 RHQLKENNPD
-537 ATTIIVAQRV
+537 STTIVVAQRV

-561 GQIVGIGQHKDLLQ
+561 GQIAGIGKHKDLLK

>member
-1 MKKNLKKWMIVLIR
+1 
-15 IIRYL
+15 
-20 NKKQWIQILLSF
+20 
-32 VFIVTQVYLDLKIPD
+32 
-47 YMSKITM
+47 M
-54 YVESPGHTV
+54 YVKSPGHTV

-167 EWTIATAV
+167 EWTMATAV

-181 IFVAILMVLVMP
+181 IFVAILMILVMP
-193 KFRMM
+193 KFRIM

-254 PMINFSMSILTLVIY
+254 PMINFSMSMLTLVIY
-269 FIGAGLINAAG
+269 FIGAGLINAAE

-305 MMMSMIFIMIPRA
+305 MMMSMIFIMVPRA
-318 QISANRINEVL
+318 EISAKRINEVL

-335 KDGDID
+335 KDGNLDS
-341 TSNEDYE
+341 SNEDYE
-348 YEIEFDNVSFKYT
+348 YEIEFDDVSFKYT

-368 KDIDFRVKKGEKVA
+368 QNIDFKVKKGEKVA

-428 GAVFQKSF
+428 AAVLQKSF
-436 LFKGNVKSN
+436 LFKGDIKSN
-445 ISFSE
+445 ISFGDE
-450 DGVDTEK
+450 NTDTK
-457 VEEAADTS
+457 MVEEAADTS
-465 QSMEFIEKFDEKFDH
+465 RSMEFIDKFGDKFDH

-492 QKQRLSIARAVYKKP
+492 QKQRLSIARAIYRKP
-507 NIFLFDDS
+507 DIFLFDDS

-527 RHQLREKSPD
+527 RHQLKTNNPD
-537 ATTIIVAQRV
+537 STTIVVAQRV

-561 GQIVGIGQHKDLLQ
+561 GQIAGIGKHKDLLK

>member
-20 NKKQWIQILLSF
+20 NKKQWMQILLSF
-32 VFIVTQVYLDLKIPD
+32 VFIITQVYLDLKIPD

-54 YVESPGHTV
+54 YVESPGHSV

-167 EWTIATAV
+167 EWTMATAV

-181 IFVAILMVLVMP
+181 VFVAILMLMVMP

-254 PMINFSMSILTLVIY
+254 PMINFSMSMLTLVIY
-269 FIGAGLINAAG
+269 FIGAGLINAAE
-280 MMDKYVLFSDMVV
+280 MMDKYVLFSNMVV

-318 QISANRINEVL
+318 QISAKRINEVL

-335 KDGDID
+335 KDGNID
-341 TSNEDYE
+341 TSNDDYE

-414 DIRKYKLKFLYEKI
+414 DIKKYKLKFLYEKI
-428 GAVFQKSF
+428 AAVLQKSF
-436 LFKGNVKSN
+436 LFKGDVTSN
-445 ISFSE
+445 ISFGDE
-450 DGVDTEK
+450 GTDK
-457 VEEAADTS
+457 NLVEEAAKTS
-465 QSMEFIEKFDEKFDH
+465 QSMEFIEKFDDKFDH

-492 QKQRLSIARAVYKKP
+492 QKQRLSIARAIYRKP
-507 NIFLFDDS
+507 DIFLFDDS

-527 RHQLREKSPD
+527 RHKLKENNPD

-561 GQIVGIGQHKDLLQ
+561 GQIAGIGQHKDLLK

>member
-1 MKKNLKKWMIVLIR
+1 MIKIFK
-15 IIRYL
+15 YL
-20 NKKQWIQILLSF
+20 NKKQWIQILLSL
-32 VFIVTQVYLDLKIPD
+32 VFIVTQVFLDLKIPD

-72 MLLCAFGSLISAI
+72 MLLCAFGSLLSAI

-91 SKVSASFSKDLR
+91 SKISASFSKNLR

-167 EWTIATAV
+167 EWTMATAV
-175 TVLILI
+175 TVLVLI
-181 IFVAILMVLVMP
+181 VFVAILMVMVMP

-222 NSEEYRENKFD
+222 NSEDYREGKFD
-233 EANEELTSTQLF
+233 EANIDLTRTQLF

-254 PMINFSMSILTLVIY
+254 PMINFSMSMLTLVIY
-269 FIGAGLINAAG
+269 FIGAGLINAAQ
-280 MMDKYVLFSDMVV
+280 MMDKYVLFSNMVV

-305 MMMSMIFIMIPRA
+305 MMMSMIFIMVPRA
-318 QISANRINEVL
+318 EISAKRINEVL

-335 KDGDID
+335 KDGNLDS
-341 TSNEDYE
+341 SNEDYE
-348 YEIEFDNVSFKYT
+348 YEIEFDDVSFKYT

-368 KDIDFRVKKGEKVA
+368 QNIDFKVKKGEKVA

-402 DATEGVVKIQGI
+402 DATEGVVKIQGV
-414 DIRKYKLKFLYEKI
+414 DIKQYKLKFLYGKI
-428 GAVFQKSF
+428 AAVLQKSF
-436 LFKGNVKSN
+436 LFKGDIKSN
-445 ISFSE
+445 ISFGDE
-450 DGVDTEK
+450 NTDTK
-457 VEEAADTS
+457 MVEEAADTS
-465 QSMEFIEKFDEKFDH
+465 QSMEFIDKFGDKYDH

-492 QKQRLSIARAVYKKP
+492 QKQRLSIARAIYRKP
-507 NIFLFDDS
+507 DIFLFDDS
-515 FSALDFKTDSEL
+515 FSALDFKTDSNL
-527 RHQLREKSPD
+527 RHQLKENNPD
-537 ATTIIVAQRV
+537 STTIVVAQRV

-561 GQIVGIGQHKDLLQ
+561 GQIVGIGKHKDLLK